1 MDDYREI
8 LLERLT
14 INASLICLVCDTI
27 QHHPIA
33 KHLSHQLV
41 RSGTASSLI
50 YAESI
55 SAESVKDLIH
65 KLALV
70 QKELRETKTNL
81 TILSSIALPAATQQN
96 IRIAL
101 EESDELLAQIS
112 KGLYTLRI
120 QHRQYLCRDQ

>member
-1 MDDYREI
+1 MDEYREI
-8 LLERLT
+8 LLKRLT
-14 INASLICLVCDTI
+14 ANASLMCIICDAI

-33 KHLSHQLV
+33 RHLSSQLV

-65 KLALV
+65 KLAMV

-81 TILSSIALPAATQQN
+81 TILSSIVLPATTQHN
-96 IRIAL
+96 IGKAL
-101 EESDELLAQIS
+101 EEADELIALIS
-112 KGLYTLRI
+112 KGLYTLRV
-120 QHRQYLCRDQ
+120 QHRHYLSRDQ

>member
-14 INASLICLVCDTI
+14 TNASLICIVCETI

-33 KHLSHQLV
+33 KHLSNQLV

-81 TILSSIALPAATQQN
+81 TILSSIVLPAATQQN
-96 IRIAL
+96 LRIAL

-112 KGLYTLRI
+112 KGLYTLRV
-120 QHRQYLCRDQ
+120 QHRKYLRRDL

>member
-14 INASLICLVCDTI
+14 TNASLICLSCDSI

-33 KHLSHQLV
+33 KHLTHQLV

-81 TILSSIALPAATQQN
+81 TIMSSIALPATAQQN

-101 EESDELLAQIS
+101 EETGELLAQIS
-112 KGLYTLRI
+112 KGLYTLRV
-120 QHRQYLCRDQ
+120 QHREYLNRNK

>member
-1 MDDYREI
+1 MEEYRE
-8 LLERLT
+8 LLLKRLT
-14 INASLICLVCDTI
+14 DNASLICIICDTI
-27 QHHPIA
+27 QHHPVA
-33 KHLSHQLV
+33 RHLSSQLV

-81 TILSSIALPAATQQN
+81 TILSSIKLSAATQQD
-96 IRIAL
+96 IGTAL
-101 EESDELLAQIS
+101 KEADELLAQIS
-112 KGLYTLRI
+112 KGLYTLRVK
-120 QHRQYLCRDQ
+120 HRQYLSRDQ